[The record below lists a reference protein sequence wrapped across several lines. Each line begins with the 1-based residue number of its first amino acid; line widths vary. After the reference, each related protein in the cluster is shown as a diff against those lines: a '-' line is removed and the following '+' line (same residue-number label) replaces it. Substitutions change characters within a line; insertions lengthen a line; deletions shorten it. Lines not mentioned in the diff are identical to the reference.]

1 MLIAGKGVR
10 DWKLQHLAA
19 VVITAYLF
27 CILGFVFIEHPD
39 LSAWKVFFALPAMK
53 VFTLVTLLQVM
64 IHRWIGMWAVLTDYI
79 KVPFCFDIPFFK
91 FFRFI
96 FQHIFR
102 VNLAKHVKI
111 YSFRLFLEG
120 AMMIALMAYF
130 FWGVIIVLGVN
141 V

>member
-27 CILGFVFIEHPD
+27 CVLGFVVFEHPD
-39 LSAWKVFFALPAMK
+39 LSAWKVFFALPVMK

-79 KVPFCFDIPFFK
+79 KNP
-91 FFRFI
+91 
-96 FQHIFR
+96 
-102 VNLAKHVKI
+102 L
-111 YSFRLFLEG
+111 FRLFLEG
-120 AMMIALMAYF
+120 AIMIALMAYF
-130 FWGVIIVLGVN
+130 FWGMIILGGV
-141 V
+141 